1 MFLSVPHQAL
11 QPGAEKMMY
20 EHETKMEI
28 MGLDHP
34 MLVLYTTE
42 RDLDGQPVLT
52 IEEIHV
58 AGHEA
63 LLHFDKDGRY
73 LGTYPESVDILPIL
87 TEWQVEK
94 IKDEI
99 ECRIRE
105 DNDAAMAAELY

>member
-1 MFLSVPHQAL
+1 
-11 QPGAEKMMY
+11 MMR
-20 EHETKMEI
+20 EHETMMEI

-34 MLVLYTTE
+34 MLVLYTPE

-52 IEEIHV
+52 VEAVHV
-58 AGHEA
+58 AGHA
-63 LLHFDKDGRY
+63 AIPHFDKDGRY
-73 LGTYPESVDILPIL
+73 LGYYPNSLDVLPIL